1 MNFFFRNK
9 KHIDLV
15 SFQIGILKAQIM
27 QDIMK
32 KLKQSNSH
40 VLKNTTSKP
49 KLKTNNVYESA
60 QLLNY
65 YHESLLLL

>member
-1 MNFFFRNK
+1 
-9 KHIDLV
+9 
-15 SFQIGILKAQIM
+15 M

-32 KLKQSNSH
+32 KIKAVL
-40 VLKNTTSKP
+40 VLKCKENTTSKP

-65 YHESLLLL
+65 

>member
-1 MNFFFRNK
+1 
-9 KHIDLV
+9 
-15 SFQIGILKAQIM
+15 M

-32 KLKQSNSH
+32 KLKW
-40 VLKNTTSKP
+40 SKFSRAKKTQRVNLI

-65 YHESLLLL
+65 